1 MWGHAVRISR
11 SQVTYRLEAGAA
23 FVASVECGTRFVV
36 ETHDCRTGT
45 ITAESVPAD
54 LRDTRWIN
62 PVTGPIEVRGT
73 VPGDVLAI
81 DLHDVRTADEGL
93 MIHRPGTSAI
103 DDIGDPVF
111 RMIEMD
117 EGRATVGPVS
127 IPRRPMVGFI
137 GLTPASG
144 TPGTLLGG
152 GWGGNMDTKLLTTG
166 ARLYLPVAI
175 PGAGLHVGD
184 LHAAMGDGEVYMTG
198 VEVAGEVSLT
208 VQRMSAS
215 DLGGRTLPLP
225 LLETA
230 DRLVPIAGAETLDL
244 AARAAL
250 AAGITI
256 LTEWTGMTAIDAG
269 FYLSAACDL
278 RISQFLP
285 KLGVHCRLEIP
296 KQPLIDAGLFA
307 GFISNPLP
315 FAPVEASR

>member
-1 MWGHAVRISR
+1 VRISR
-11 SQVTYRLEAGAA
+11 SKVTYRLEAGVP
-23 FVASVECGTRFVV
+23 FIASVTPGEPFEV

-45 ITAESVPAD
+45 ITAASSTDD
-54 LRDTRWIN
+54 LRETRWIN
-62 PVTGPIEVRGT
+62 PVTGPIEVQGT
-73 VPGDVLAI
+73 QPGDVLAI
-81 DLHDVRTADEGL
+81 DLHDVVTADRGL
-93 MIHRPGTSAI
+93 MIHRPGTTAI
-103 DDIGDPVF
+103 DDTGDPVF
-111 RMIEMD
+111 RIIEMD
-117 EGRATVGPVS
+117 ERQATIGPVS
-127 IPRRPMVGFI
+127 FPRAPMVGFI
-137 GLTPASG
+137 GLTPATG
-144 TPGTLLGG
+144 APGTLLGG

-166 ARLYLPVAI
+166 ARLFLPVAV

-208 VQRMSAS
+208 VHRLPAAA
-215 DLGGRTLPLP
+215 LGGRPLPLP

-230 DRLVPIAGAETLDL
+230 DRLIPITAADTLDE

-256 LTEWTGMTAIDAG
+256 LTEWAGMTAIDAG

-285 KLGVHCRLEIP
+285 KLGIHCRLEIP

-307 GFISNPLP
+307 GLLAEPLP
-315 FAPVEASR
+315 TARPATTR

>member
-1 MWGHAVRISR
+1 MRISR
-11 SQVTYRLEAGAA
+11 SQVAYRLEAGVP
-23 FVASVECGTRFVV
+23 FIASVQPGEPFLV

-45 ITAESVPAD
+45 ITAASVPDD

-62 PVTGPIEVRGT
+62 PVTGPIEVQGT
-73 VPGDVLAI
+73 QPGDVLAV
-81 DLHDVRTADEGL
+81 DLHDVTTADRGL
-93 MIHRPGTSAI
+93 MIHRPGTTAF
-103 DDIGDPVF
+103 DDVGEPVF
-111 RMIEMD
+111 RIIEMD
-117 EGRATVGPVS
+117 EHRATIGPVS
-127 IPRRPMVGFI
+127 FPRRPMVGFI

-198 VEVAGEVSLT
+198 VEVGGEVSLT
-208 VQRMSAS
+208 VHRLPAA

-230 DRLVPIAGAETLDL
+230 DRLIPIMAGETLDL

-256 LTEWTGMTAIDAG
+256 LTEWEGMTATDAG

-285 KLGVHCRLEIP
+285 GLGIHCRLEIP

-307 GFISNPLP
+307 GLLAEPLP
-315 FAPVEASR
+315 RARLEAAP